1 MRNTAPLFAASACLA
16 FIVSCGD
23 SSNTLVSPHDTIS
36 EQHSSSSENNATQS
50 YSSAGTSEHHSSS
63 VSSHLAGSSNAA
75 SSSSS
80 AVLAVSSCSAKAPD
94 LQASSSSWSSHR
106 RSSSSTR
113 NPSSSARTP
122 TSSQQKTAT
131 SSSQPSAIDAGSSS
145 SANSQPAS
153 SATQAAKISL
163 DENGFATVA
172 DVYKSIAADEKAV
185 FIIRH
190 SEREDNVAIETE
202 LTANGVKMAQDLGA
216 TLKSDEEFSYITS
229 GFVRTNETANNISKG
244 RGEANLPKLIT
255 NYDITGNWFLKISAD
270 SLAQYATQLNMKG
283 SSVELMGHWAYE
295 GGYPDAL
302 YELTPRA
309 EEFMQ
314 KVILKNLSKWK
325 RVSIMVSH
333 DILVMPLAVF
343 GSNKKVA
350 LKYHEDFHWIN
361 YIAGLAIIVD
371 AQNNLRYI
379 PVKGAESGVID
390 YLALYRKEHGI
401 TTPKIP
407 NI

>member
-1 MRNTAPLFAASACLA
+1 MRHPAPLFAASACLA

-36 EQHSSSSENNATQS
+36 EQNSSSSENNATQS

-63 VSSHLAGSSNAA
+63 ASSHLAGSSNAA

-94 LQASSSSWSSHR
+94 LSSSSRSSHR

-122 TSSQQKTAT
+122 TSSQQKTVT

-145 SANSQPAS
+145 SANPLPAS
-153 SATQAAKISL
+153 SATQAANISL

-172 DVYKSIAADEKAV
+172 DVYKSLASDEKAV

-350 LKYHEDFHWIN
+350 LKYHEDYHWIN

>member
-1 MRNTAPLFAASACLA
+1 MYKLNHSVLRTIATKSHSVAIITIAVLSACSDTTSSTAPES
-16 FIVSCGD
+16 I
-23 SSNTLVSPHDTIS
+23 
-36 EQHSSSSENNATQS
+36 
-50 YSSAGTSEHHSSS
+50 
-63 VSSHLAGSSNAA
+63 A
-75 SSSSS
+75 SSSSITIEEQSS
-80 AVLAVSSCSAKAPD
+80 AENAIVESSSSAALDSAGIVQSTDSKSSAFQQSSSSSGPQKKSSSSRSSHRWSSSSITPTNSSAISSSQD
-94 LQASSSSWSSHR
+94 TPASSSR
-106 RSSSSTR
+106 EVSSSSTA
-113 NPSSSARTP
+113 PSP
-122 TSSQQKTAT
+122 V
-131 SSSQPSAIDAGSSS
+131 
-145 SANSQPAS
+145 
-153 SATQAAKISL
+153 KIAL

-172 DVYKSIAADEKAV
+172 DVYKSLAPEEKAV

-190 SEREDNVAIETE
+190 SEREDDVAIETE

-244 RGEANLPKLIT
+244 RGEASLPKLIT

-270 SLAQYATQLNMKG
+270 SLALYATKLNMKG
-283 SSVELMGHWAYE
+283 SSVELMAHWAYE

-302 YELTPRA
+302 YELSPRA

-350 LKYHEDFHWIN
+350 L
-361 YIAGLAIIVD
+361 
-371 AQNNLRYI
+371 
-379 PVKGAESGVID
+379 
-390 YLALYRKEHGI
+390 
-401 TTPKIP
+401 
-407 NI
+407 

>member
-1 MRNTAPLFAASACLA
+1 
-16 FIVSCGD
+16 
-23 SSNTLVSPHDTIS
+23 
-36 EQHSSSSENNATQS
+36 
-50 YSSAGTSEHHSSS
+50 
-63 VSSHLAGSSNAA
+63 
-75 SSSSS
+75 
-80 AVLAVSSCSAKAPD
+80 
-94 LQASSSSWSSHR
+94 
-106 RSSSSTR
+106 
-113 NPSSSARTP
+113 
-122 TSSQQKTAT
+122 
-131 SSSQPSAIDAGSSS
+131 
-145 SANSQPAS
+145 
-153 SATQAAKISL
+153 
-163 DENGFATVA
+163 
-172 DVYKSIAADEKAV
+172 
-185 FIIRH
+185 
-190 SEREDNVAIETE
+190 
-202 LTANGVKMAQDLGA
+202 MAQDLGA

-244 RGEANLPKLIT
+244 RGEASLPKLIT

-270 SLAQYATQLNMKG
+270 SLAQYATQLNMTG

-350 LKYHEDFHWIN
+350 LKYHEDYHWIN